1 MSVGSPSCWICRS
14 SRLALE
20 RPANF
25 GGELTSDSFAITDAH
40 YGQTAAIYRCEQCGF
55 LECPDL
61 VDALRYYEALED
73 PAYEEG
79 RRERRLQM
87 KRLLQRV
94 RREKPGGR
102 LLDVGAGS
110 GMLVEEALSLGFE
123 AEGIEPSRWLQERA
137 AGRGLAVHL
146 GTLPSPA
153 VRPPYDVVTLID
165 VIEHVSDPMELL
177 RQAAGH
183 LAPEGLAAVV
193 TPDVGSL
200 AARLLG
206 RRWWHFRVAHIGYF
220 SRATLQRALRAAG
233 FELLGIS
240 RPAWYF
246 GADYLLERV
255 SAYLPGGLRLPVPG
269 LARRIT
275 VPLNLGDSLLAL
287 CRPKAAAP

>member
-1 MSVGSPSCWICRS
+1 VSAGSRNCWICGS

-20 RPANF
+20 KAGDF
-25 GGELTSDSFAITDAH
+25 VGDLTSDSFAITDAH
-40 YGQTAAIYRCEQCGF
+40 YGQTAAIYRCEDCGF

-61 VDALRYYEALED
+61 ADALKYYEALED

-87 KRLLQRV
+87 SRLLRGIH
-94 RREKPGGR
+94 RERPGGR

-110 GMLVEEALSLGFE
+110 GMLVEEARLLGFE

-137 AGRGLAVHL
+137 AERGLPVHL

-165 VIEHVSDPMELL
+165 VIEHVSDPVGLL
-177 RQAAGH
+177 REAAGH
-183 LAPEGLAAVV
+183 LAPEGLVAVV

-200 AARLLG
+200 AARLFG

-220 SRATLQRALRAAG
+220 SRATLESTLGAAG
-233 FELLGIS
+233 LEVLRLS

-246 GADYLLERV
+246 GADYLLKRL
-255 SAYLPGGLRLPVPG
+255 SAYLPGGLRLPAPG
-269 LARRIT
+269 AVRRLT
-275 VPLNLGDSLLAL
+275 LPLNLRDSFLAL
-287 CRPKAAAP
+287 CRRKAAAA